1 MVLRARFFLMAWR
14 SHTVAHPD
22 YSLQT
27 QFISRESYDIF
38 LTLCDGL
45 LSLMIAYRNYYP
57 TYPLLPWLHSTEVC
71 EHLFGMLR
79 QLKKDFTYSDVLQ
92 LERKLRVLQM
102 GAFGNLT
109 AKQQANETAAGY
121 HHTYFNANDVD
132 LLTLMQSP
140 TDQELKDASQYD
152 YKDPEPAST
161 RPMDAPRSRPPNTF
175 LQLLALYEKALH
187 KSLRDEESLAITA
200 LPDSTDESLEQ
211 LRTDIQNHLAFDADS
226 VCVLSNARAEN
237 KATVQKVAAMKFVG
251 HRAKAFVGFQWV
263 HENMHLANISD
274 FNPLKPGHLFI
285 GLKPGSSAQVV
296 LCEMVTMYTKNT
308 MHDWIPSATSVGTP
322 SYVYAAVYQPL
333 AGRMFSSMSCE
344 LLTCG
349 ATLQFP
355 RTHILFSLASFTPT
369 ITRQDIPTAEGYPH
383 TLITLCERSF
393 ELLSKLRANQKP
405 LYLAVEELTGM
416 AKAKH
421 ADTDLPLGDT
431 AGMDDAP
438 SEESDTDL

>member
-1 MVLRARFFLMAWR
+1 MAWR

-121 HHTYFNANDVD
+121 HHTYFNANDYG
-132 LLTLMQSP
+132 LAEAT
-140 TDQELKDASQYD
+140 
-152 YKDPEPAST
+152 
-161 RPMDAPRSRPPNTF
+161 
-175 LQLLALYEKALH
+175 QLLKLLGIDDGP
-187 KSLRDEESLAITA
+187 SLRQKLIQRLASVV
-200 LPDSTDESLEQ
+200 PDSDTITKTAGVDRYVRHAGTYGGSG
-211 LRTDIQNHLAFDADS
+211 
-226 VCVLSNARAEN
+226 VLSNARAEN

-296 LCEMVTMYTKNT
+296 LCEVVTMYTKNT
-308 MHDWIPSATSVGTP
+308 MHDWIPSATSDVL
-322 SYVYAAVYQPL
+322 V
-333 AGRMFSSMSCE
+333 
-344 LLTCG
+344 
-349 ATLQFP
+349 
-355 RTHILFSLASFTPT
+355 
-369 ITRQDIPTAEGYPH
+369 
-383 TLITLCERSF
+383 
-393 ELLSKLRANQKP
+393 
-405 LYLAVEELTGM
+405 
-416 AKAKH
+416 